1 MEIRDTSYTMTSSDH
16 YRVVA
21 DFETVDVHRGDQ
33 SWTVGRFYGNPVAAL
48 ITWDEQ
54 WAVIVGDGVLLVHL
68 PSLPDLPQDEIRL
81 DTAQS
86 LAGKLASTMAQE
98 PRPCLTRVLTGGPGF
113 LGWENTSFEMV
124 YETDI
129 HIIRL
134 IADPWSRD
142 GGIYQI
148 DLTTFD
154 IVRLLPR
161 DSSEEDD

>member
-1 MEIRDTSYTMTSSDH
+1 METRDTSHTMASAEQ

-21 DFETVDVHRGDQ
+21 DFETVDIHRGDQ
-33 SWTVGRFYGNPVAAL
+33 SWTVGRFYGSPEAAL

-113 LGWENTSFEMV
+113 LGWEATSFEMV
-124 YETDI
+124 YRVDSQ
-129 HIIRL
+129 IIRL

-154 IVRLLPR
+154 IVRLIPQ
-161 DSSEEDD
+161 DTSETEG